1 MCDPWMGKANT
12 GGWQS
17 FPEYLP
23 DQLAQYLDDVQ
34 YVYISHLHDDH
45 FHPETLKV
53 LGLLDREF
61 VIKRFKSPV
70 MRERLKKIGVAH
82 IHELE
87 SFSVKRLG
95 PFEIAII
102 PQITSN
108 SSNLHDDVNFEMDT
122 SIVLKADKRVFF
134 NQVDNPLS
142 SSDFSKVR
150 DWITTNF
157 GKVDIACFMCGA
169 ASEYPHLFI
178 GIDQA
183 DEKRR
188 IVESS
193 LNKLIGCLELFD
205 PTFYFSAGGTYLI
218 PGLLSNLGKNIAQ
231 PSFLE
236 ISQKIKQLNLNVKPL
251 TLEGGYSVDLSNFRR
266 DSHILVKQELTPI
279 ESNIREA
286 IRKHSNAPY
295 DYEVLVA
302 PSFEKIISAL
312 NEAKVNW
319 LKQINNK
326 ALKITQSIRFEIYSE
341 LVIKSGR
348 PDSTRRLG
356 TYQLFQSEENL
367 TGNLNIHIDQ
377 RALWGCLNRKFIWNG
392 VLGSL
397 CLFERTPNQFFP
409 ADFFSINYLTLAVNY
424 PSN

>member
-1 MCDPWMGKANT
+1 
-12 GGWQS
+12 
-17 FPEYLP
+17 
-23 DQLAQYLDDVQ
+23 
-34 YVYISHLHDDH
+34 
-45 FHPETLKV
+45 
-53 LGLLDREF
+53 
-61 VIKRFKSPV
+61 
-70 MRERLKKIGVAH
+70 
-82 IHELE
+82 
-87 SFSVKRLG
+87 
-95 PFEIAII
+95 
-102 PQITSN
+102 
-108 SSNLHDDVNFEMDT
+108 MDT
-122 SIVLKADKRVFF
+122 SIVLKADERVFF

-169 ASEYPHLFI
+169 ASEYPHHFI
-178 GIDQA
+178 VIDQA

-251 TLEGGYSVDLSNFRR
+251 TLEGGYSVDLSNFRS

-286 IRKHSNAPY
+286 IRMHSNAPY

-302 PSFEKIISAL
+302 PSFEEIISAL
-312 NEAKVNW
+312 NEAQVNW
-319 LKQINNK
+319 LKQINIK

-341 LVIKSGR
+341 LVIKSGS

-397 CLFERTPNQFFP
+397 CLFERTPNRFFP